1 MAITIKLDD
10 VFNHASTYLI
20 DMNCKLD
27 LLKYDRVIIK
37 IEQDQELHFQQLEGT
52 YKMKLTEEQIKI
64 KTIQL
69 MLLLE

>member
-10 VFNHASTYLI
+10 VFNHGSTYLI

-27 LLKYDRVIIK
+27 LLKYNRVIIK

-52 YKMKLTEEQIKI
+52 YKMKTDRRANQD
-64 KTIQL
+64 QNYSVDVVA
-69 MLLLE
+69 